1 MDNLCFLGFD
11 CLGGSNLIGG
21 PSRLCVKLM
30 QLADFGGDRV
40 NSLCGHGFWVWLVV
54 GAWWIALVPALFFLS
69 IEKLDDQKFVIA
81 DFFCLYSFWPFI
93 TIVILCRF
101 DAKQN

>member
-11 CLGGSNLIGG
+11 CLVGSNLIGG

-40 NSLCGHGFWVWLVV
+40 NSLCGHGFLGCLVV
-54 GAWWIALVPALFFLS
+54 GAWWIALVHTFIPFDRRLMIKSSLFQIFFACIQFGRLS
-69 IEKLDDQKFVIA
+69 Q
-81 DFFCLYSFWPFI
+81 
-93 TIVILCRF
+93 
-101 DAKQN
+101 